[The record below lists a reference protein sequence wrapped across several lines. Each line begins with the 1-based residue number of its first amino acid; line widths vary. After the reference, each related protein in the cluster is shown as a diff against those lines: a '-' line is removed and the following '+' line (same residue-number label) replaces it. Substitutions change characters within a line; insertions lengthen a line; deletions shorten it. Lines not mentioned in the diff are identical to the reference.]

1 VSGVALE
8 IEADKR
14 FGERAALTG
23 ATLSVATGEIHA
35 LVGENGAGKSTL
47 LRIAFGL
54 VRADRGR
61 VAIAGAEMDLARHAP
76 RAARARGLGLVQ
88 QHGALVGSLSVVE
101 NAVLPRARG
110 VYVDLAAPAHALVRT
125 AREVGLAIDPRARVA
140 DLPVGVAQRAE
151 ILIALEAGAT
161 ILALDEPT
169 ALLTPPEVAGLFDAL
184 RRLRDRGETVVLVT
198 HKLDEVRAIADRVT
212 VLRAGKTVATFAGD
226 APAAEIARAMVGA
239 DVPGAARP
247 EPPAQGAAPAL
258 EVAFRGRAL
267 RVGRGEIVGV
277 AGVEGNGQREL
288 VAAAATR
295 VARARLALIPEDR
308 HADGLVLPASVADNL
323 ALGRLDELSPGV
335 GLDRAALRAHATR
348 LCADYD
354 VRPADPD
361 APAASLSG
369 GNQQKLVVA
378 RELSRPAVEVVI
390 AAQPTRGVDLAA
402 IALIHARL
410 RAAAAAGAGVLLVS
424 ADLDEIFALAHRA
437 VVLYRGAIA
446 GAVDDLGAD
455 GARTRL
461 GALMTGAGA

>member
-1 VSGVALE
+1 MTTPALE

-14 FGERAALTG
+14 FGDRAALAG
-23 ATLSVATGEIHA
+23 ATLSVARGEIHA

-47 LRIAFGL
+47 LKTAFGL

-61 VAIAGAEMDLARHAP
+61 LAIGGAELDLARHDP
-76 RAARARGLGLVQ
+76 RVARAHGLGLVQ

-110 VYVDLAAPAHALVRT
+110 LYVDLAAPAAAL
-125 AREVGLAIDPRARVA
+125 ARAAADVGLAIDPSARV
-140 DLPVGVAQRAE
+140 DGLPVGVAQRAE
-151 ILIALEAGAT
+151 ILIALAAGAT

-169 ALLTPPEVAGLFDAL
+169 ALLTPAEVAGLFDAL
-184 RRLRDRGETVVLVT
+184 RTLRERGDTVVLVT

-212 VLRAGKTVATFAGD
+212 VLRAGRTVATFPGD

-239 DVPGAARP
+239 DVPGAVRP
-247 EPPAQGAAPAL
+247 APPDAAAPAAL
-258 EVAFRGRAL
+258 ELAFGAATVRVA
-267 RVGRGEIVGV
+267 RGEIVGV

-288 VAAAATR
+288 VAAAVAK

-308 HADGLVLPASVADNL
+308 HGEGLVLPASVADNL
-323 ALGRLDELSPGV
+323 ALGRLDELSPGL
-335 GLDRAALRAHATR
+335 GLDRAAVRAHATR
-348 LCADYD
+348 LCAEFD

-369 GNQQKLVVA
+369 GNQQKVVVA
-378 RELSRPAVEVVI
+378 RELSRPAIDVVI

-402 IALIHARL
+402 IALIHSRL
-410 RAAAAAGAGVLLVS
+410 RAAAASGAGVLIVS
-424 ADLDEIFALAHRA
+424 ADLDEILALAHRA

-446 GAVDDLGAD
+446 GAVDELGAPD
-455 GARTRL
+455 ARGQL
-461 GALMTGAGA
+461 GALMTGADA